1 MAQKHYFIFNDSSV
15 WSQSLLTA
23 DEARIADVLDD
34 NESYVEVSDEKLE
47 SLQSDLGADLGI
59 ADNVMVI
66 DGVLTARPS
75 KWHTYDD
82 GLVDGSDAEKT
93 AEVLREVRNLRDF
106 YLTSSDWTQMSDS
119 PLSTAKK
126 AEWATYRQALRDMP
140 ASNSDVTDESEV
152 VWPNKPD

>member
-23 DEARIADVLDD
+23 DEARISDVLDD
-34 NESYVEVSDEKLE
+34 NESYVEVSDEELE

-82 GLVDGSDAEKT
+82 GLVDGSDSEKT
-93 AEVLREVRNLRDF
+93 ADVLREVRNLRDF

>member
-23 DEARIADVLDD
+23 DEARIGDVLDD
-34 NESYVEVSDEKLE
+34 NESYVEVSDQELE

-82 GLVDGSDAEKT
+82 GLVDGSAAEKT
-93 AEVLREVRNLRDF
+93 ADVLREVRNLRDF
-106 YLTSSDWTQMSDS
+106 HLTSSDWTQMSDS

-126 AEWATYRQALRDMP
+126 AEWATYRQALRDML

>member
-23 DEARIADVLDD
+23 DEARIVDVLDD
-34 NESYVEVSDEKLE
+34 NESYVEVSDQELE

-93 AEVLREVRNLRDF
+93 ADVLREVRNLRDF

-126 AEWATYRQALRDMP
+126 AKWATYRQALRDMP

>member
-23 DEARIADVLDD
+23 DEARIGDVLDD
-34 NESYVEVSDEKLE
+34 NETYVEVSDQELE

-93 AEVLREVRNLRDF
+93 ADVLREVRNLRDF

>member
-1 MAQKHYFIFNDSSV
+1 
-15 WSQSLLTA
+15 
-23 DEARIADVLDD
+23 
-34 NESYVEVSDEKLE
+34 
-47 SLQSDLGADLGI
+47 
-59 ADNVMVI
+59 MVI

-93 AEVLREVRNLRDF
+93 ADVLREVRNLRDF

-126 AEWATYRQALRDMP
+126 TEWATYRQALRDMP
-140 ASNSDVTDESEV
+140 TSNSDVTDESEV

>member
-23 DEARIADVLDD
+23 DEARIGDVLDD
-34 NESYVEVSDEKLE
+34 NESYVEVSDEELE

-82 GLVDGSDAEKT
+82 GLVDSSDAEKT
-93 AEVLREVRNLRDF
+93 ADVLREVRNLRDF

>member
-23 DEARIADVLDD
+23 DEALIDNVLDD
-34 NESYVEVSDEKLE
+34 NESYVEVSDQELE
-47 SLQSDLGADLGI
+47 SLQSDLGTDLGI
-59 ADNVMVI
+59 ADNVIII
-66 DGVLTARPS
+66 DDVLTARPS

-93 AEVLREVRNLRDF
+93 ADVLREVRNLRDF

-126 AEWATYRQALRDMP
+126 TEWATYRQALRDMP

>member
-1 MAQKHYFIFNDSSV
+1 MAQKHYFIFNYSSV

-23 DEARIADVLDD
+23 DEARIGDVLDD
-34 NESYVEVSDEKLE
+34 NESYVEVSDQELE
-47 SLQSDLGADLGI
+47 SLQSHLGADLGI

-93 AEVLREVRNLRDF
+93 ADVLREVRNLRDF

-140 ASNSDVTDESEV
+140 ASNSDVADESEV

>member
-23 DEARIADVLDD
+23 DEARIGDVLDD
-34 NESYVEVSDEKLE
+34 NESYVEVSDQELE

-75 KWHTYDD
+75 KWHIYDD
-82 GLVDGSDAEKT
+82 GLVDASDAEKT
-93 AEVLREVRNLRDF
+93 ADVLREVRNLRDF

-140 ASNSDVTDESEV
+140 TSNSDVTDESEV

>member
-23 DEARIADVLDD
+23 DEARIGDVLDD
-34 NESYVEVSDEKLE
+34 NESYVEVSDQELE

-75 KWHTYDD
+75 KWHIYDD

-93 AEVLREVRNLRDF
+93 ADVLREVRNLRDF

-140 ASNSDVTDESEV
+140 TSNSDVTDESEV

>member
-23 DEARIADVLDD
+23 DEARIGDVLDD
-34 NESYVEVSDEKLE
+34 NESYVEVSDEELE

-93 AEVLREVRNLRDF
+93 ADVLREVRNLRDF

>member
-23 DEARIADVLDD
+23 DEARIGDVLDD
-34 NESYVEVSDEKLE
+34 NESYVEVSDQELE

-82 GLVDGSDAEKT
+82 GLVDGSDAEKS
-93 AEVLREVRNLRDF
+93 ADVLREVRNLRDF

>member
-23 DEARIADVLDD
+23 DEALIDNVLDD
-34 NESYVEVSDEKLE
+34 NESYVEVSDQELE
-47 SLQSDLGADLGI
+47 SLQSDLGTDLGI
-59 ADNVMVI
+59 ADNVIII

-93 AEVLREVRNLRDF
+93 ADVLRQVRNLRDF

-126 AEWATYRQALRDMP
+126 TEWATYRQALRDMP
-140 ASNSDVTDESEV
+140 ASNLDVTDESEV

>member
-23 DEARIADVLDD
+23 DEALIDNVLDD
-34 NESYVEVSDEKLE
+34 NESYVEVSDQELE

-93 AEVLREVRNLRDF
+93 ADVLREVRNLRDF

-126 AEWATYRQALRDMP
+126 TEWATYRQALRDMP

>member
-23 DEARIADVLDD
+23 DEARIVDVLDD
-34 NESYVEVSDEKLE
+34 NESYVEVSDEELE
-47 SLQSDLGADLGI
+47 TLQSDLGADLGI

-93 AEVLREVRNLRDF
+93 ADVLREVRNLRDF

>member
-1 MAQKHYFIFNDSSV
+1 MAQKHYSIFNDSSV

-23 DEARIADVLDD
+23 DEARISDVLDD
-34 NESYVEVSDEKLE
+34 NESYVEVSDQELE
-47 SLQSDLGADLGI
+47 TLQGDLGADLGI

-93 AEVLREVRNLRDF
+93 ADVLREVRNLRDF

-126 AEWATYRQALRDMP
+126 AEWATYRQTLRDMP
-140 ASNSDVTDESEV
+140 ASNSDVTDKSDI
-152 VWPNKPD
+152 VWPTKPS

>member
-23 DEARIADVLDD
+23 DEARIGDVLDD
-34 NESYVEVSDEKLE
+34 NESYVEVSDQELE

-93 AEVLREVRNLRDF
+93 ADVLREVRNLRDF